1 LGTLP
6 RSKKEAYAERERHLS
21 RRGGMMR
28 VPVSLRRHS
37 TVQNFD
43 DLGLSKHKVKIMSEK
58 VQEQDDGED
67 WMGNSGDSDSDS
79 EDNKKQE
86 EQTPSGFFGKEEIP
100 AGLSV
105 TSEAKI
111 VPLHSESPTSGRN
124 ARRVLRRGPSIS
136 SMGGQGGSQ
145 EADAPVSD
153 KRKIIKL
160 NRSATYITDTSS
172 KIRKT
177 VVSKGFNGNVK
188 ASRIVSAIVD
198 VLSRVYIR
206 SRHLALITKWF
217 KLGKCHKTRHFG
229 TYRVELVVLLFSRV
243 VDTHNFDLVL
253 NVLAPY
259 EAACVTCRLG
269 ILNIFNPTKPEGPV
283 CLGGLAFLLLLTTM
297 LLLLLFCHCYLLLL
311 IYSMMKTL
319 TISL

>member
-1 LGTLP
+1 MRQTAINFALLDLGTLP

-43 DLGLSKHKVKIMSEK
+43 DLGLSKHKVKIMFEK
-58 VQEQDDGED
+58 VQEQDEL
-67 WMGNSGDSDSDS
+67 MGNSDSDS
-79 EDNKKQE
+79 EDDKKEE
-86 EQTPSGFFGKEEIP
+86 EQTPSGFFGKEENP
-100 AGLSV
+100 ASLSV

-111 VPLHSESPTSGRN
+111 VPSHSESPTSGRN
-124 ARRVLRRGPSIS
+124 ARRVLRRGPSIL

-145 EADAPVSD
+145 DADAPASD

-269 ILNIFNPTKPEGPV
+269 ILNIFNPTKPEGPI
-283 CLGGLAFLLLLTTM
+283 CLGGLAFLILLATM
-297 LLLLLFCHCYLLLL
+297 
-311 IYSMMKTL
+311 
-319 TISL
+319 